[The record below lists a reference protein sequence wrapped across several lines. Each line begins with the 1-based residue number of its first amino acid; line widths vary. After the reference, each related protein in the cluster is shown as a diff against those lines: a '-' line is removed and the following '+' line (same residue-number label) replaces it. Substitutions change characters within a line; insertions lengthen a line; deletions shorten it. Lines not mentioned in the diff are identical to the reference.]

1 MKFADVNKKGIQSQ
15 WHAISKYYTVSKWHL
30 LVMKHCK
37 GYNFFTPKHTREVPL
52 NNKSKLK
59 CYSQMP
65 KLLLENGSKV
75 FFARIAGCVK
85 IGRKWK

>member
-37 GYNFFTPKHTREVPL
+37 GYNFLPQTTQGKYL
-52 NNKSKLK
+52 
-59 CYSQMP
+59 
-65 KLLLENGSKV
+65 
-75 FFARIAGCVK
+75 
-85 IGRKWK
+85 